1 MEKSSTI
8 KKAGRATHNAVAPLL
23 DDPAARIEMP
33 ETPGLKLP
41 EGKIST
47 ATRKQLFPF
56 IARRPNGARKK

>member
-1 MEKSSTI
+1 MEKPSII
-8 KKAGRATHNAVAPLL
+8 KKDGQAINSAAAPVL
-23 DDPAARIEMP
+23 DDLAGLIEMP

-56 IARRPNGARKK
+56 IARGSVGARKK